1 MRKSGQTSIMM
12 VHMHLHAR
20 YPCSIGYLSCSISW
34 FAELMV
40 TGEIGRDD
48 PRGVEGRIDGLPGW
62 QWVAHE

>member
-1 MRKSGQTSIMM
+1 
-12 VHMHLHAR
+12 MHLHAR